1 MKIKIFSILAACT
14 LICSF
19 AGCSSN
25 SKKDTSDETY
35 NFEEADQHYG
45 DVVHDDNE
53 SFSLPMEYDSRF
65 ITNDIA
71 SSVADY
77 FYAVQTKNL
86 DLYKTVTIEEYQS
99 YLINEVYAS
108 ENYDEQSFL
117 DALYNGIK
125 NQSGDNFNIK
135 LISVTNFDNDENT
148 SGAKDIIQ
156 LLSDLTGDD
165 YSEKVEEGAKLTL
178 SFTVSAGGE
187 EYEKTNQNIFIL
199 KIDEKYKIITA

>member
-1 MKIKIFSILAACT
+1 MKIKLISLIAACAVM
-14 LICSF
+14 CSF

-25 SKKDTSDETY
+25 NKKDDVNETY
-35 NFEEADQHYG
+35 NFEEADQNYG
-45 DVVHDDNE
+45 DVVHDDDE
-53 SFSLPMEYDSRF
+53 SFSLSMEYDSRF

-77 FYAVQTKNL
+77 FYSVQTKNL
-86 DLYKTVTIEEYQS
+86 ELYKTVTIEEYQS
-99 YLINEVYAS
+99 YLINDVYSS

-135 LISVTNFDNDENT
+135 LISITDFDNDEDT

-156 LLSDLTGDD
+156 LLSDLTDED
-165 YSEKVEEGAKLTL
+165 YSEKVTESAKLTL
-178 SFTVSAGGE
+178 AFTVSAGGE

-199 KIDEKYKIITA
+199 KIDDKYKIVTA

>member
-1 MKIKIFSILAACT
+1 MKIKLISLIAACAVM
-14 LICSF
+14 CSF

-25 SKKDTSDETY
+25 NKKDDTNETY
-35 NFEEADQHYG
+35 NFEEADQNYG
-45 DVVHDDNE
+45 DVVHDDDE

-65 ITNDIA
+65 ITNEIA

-77 FYAVQTKNL
+77 FYSVQTKNL
-86 DLYKTVTIEEYQS
+86 ELYKTVTIEEYQS
-99 YLINEVYAS
+99 YLINDVYSS

-135 LISVTNFDNDENT
+135 LISITDFDNDEDT

-156 LLSDLTGDD
+156 LLSDLTNED
-165 YSEKVEEGAKLTL
+165 YSKKVTESAKLTL
-178 SFTVSAGGE
+178 AFTVSAGGE

-199 KIDEKYKIITA
+199 KIDDKYKIVTA